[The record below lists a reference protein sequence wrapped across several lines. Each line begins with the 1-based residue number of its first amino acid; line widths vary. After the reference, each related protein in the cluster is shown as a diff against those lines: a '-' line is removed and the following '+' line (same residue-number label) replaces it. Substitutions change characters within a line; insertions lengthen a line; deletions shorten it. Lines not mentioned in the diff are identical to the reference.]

1 MPKFFNLLII
11 KLIFFSFILVA
22 FPFSSNLI
30 KSDEITAEEVII
42 KKRKS
47 IFSKNYSTAKKVQ
60 KFASKGDF
68 EKAKSLMEEM
78 SKNYIDLIPLFPENT
93 SKGFKTE
100 ALLTIWEDK
109 EDFNK
114 LMKKSSDDMKKLASI
129 IETVEDIEGSLK
141 QMMWDNCKT
150 CHSKFR
156 VPH

>member
-60 KFASKGDF
+60 IFATKGDF
-68 EKAKSLMEEM
+68 EKAKSLMVEM
-78 SKNYIDLIPLFPENT
+78 SENYINLISLFPGHT
-93 SKGFKTE
+93 QKGFKTE
-100 ALLTIWEDK
+100 ALPAIWENK
-109 EDFNK
+109 AEFNQ
-114 LMKKSSDDMKKLASI
+114 LMKKSSDDMTKLASN
-129 IETVEDIEGSLK
+129 IETAEDIKNSLNK
-141 QMMWDNCKT
+141 MMWGNCKA

-156 VPH
+156 AQH